1 VHDQQYFDAEIG
13 PLLSVDVRYAGHLG
27 VDDLARLVGAAACA
41 LVTPC
46 WDEPFGLVAAEAMLC
61 GTPVAAFDRGGL
73 SEVLGARGGVLAA
86 AGDVADLARAV
97 TEAVALDRS
106 QVRAHALDT
115 MSADVMA
122 ERYVQVYRAAA

>member
-1 VHDQQYFDAEIG
+1 MHDQQYFDAEIA
-13 PLLSVDVRYAGHLG
+13 PLLSEDVRYVGHLG
-27 VDDLARLVGAAACA
+27 VDELARLVGSAGCA

-73 SEVLGARGGVLAA
+73 REVLGTDGGVLAA
-86 AGDVADLARAV
+86 ADDVHDLARAAG
-97 TEAVALDRS
+97 EALRMDRAE
-106 QVRAHALDT
+106 VRAHALRT
-115 MSADVMA
+115 MSATVMA